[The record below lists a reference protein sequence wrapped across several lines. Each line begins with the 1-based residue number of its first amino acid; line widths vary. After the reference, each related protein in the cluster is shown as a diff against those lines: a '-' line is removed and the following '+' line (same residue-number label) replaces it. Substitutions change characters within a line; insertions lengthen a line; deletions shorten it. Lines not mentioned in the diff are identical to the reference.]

1 MADQASM
8 RGDGP
13 GTATGRMD
21 AVRPT
26 TGGPAADGNGNSGS
40 PGALVGNLAGFG
52 EDLLNLAELQSR
64 LGAIELR
71 QNLQA
76 ARIGSTVIACGA
88 VLALAAIPVVLA
100 GIAELLVSYAG
111 MNRGIA
117 LIAVAVATMAIA
129 GTCIAIAVGR
139 LRASGM
145 GFPLTREE
153 FIRNINWIRT
163 VLVHSGRSP
172 RARS

>member
-1 MADQASM
+1 
-8 RGDGP
+8 
-13 GTATGRMD
+13 MD

-26 TGGPAADGNGNSGS
+26 TGGPADDDNGNGAS
-40 PGALVGNLAGFG
+40 PGAVVGNVAEFG
-52 EDLLNLAELQSR
+52 ENLLNLAELQSR
-64 LGAIELR
+64 LAAIELR

-76 ARIGSTVIACGA
+76 ARIGGTVIACGA

-111 MNRGIA
+111 MNRGVA
-117 LIAVAVATMAIA
+117 LLTVSVATLAIS
-129 GTCIAIAVGR
+129 GTCIALAVGR

-153 FIRNINWIRT
+153 FSRNINWIRT
-163 VLVHSGRSP
+163 VLVHSGRSV
-172 RARS
+172 RARR